1 MYSMHTMLMV
11 YNNSDLVVY
20 VMTHKE
26 SKTVKS
32 EEEKS
37 TLDWRD
43 IRGLP
48 ITKDYFPRII
58 REFYDGADEEPMVY
72 GRYYE

>member
-1 MYSMHTMLMV
+1 MVMV
-11 YNNSDLVVY
+11 YNNSGLVVY
-20 VMTHKE
+20 VMTHNDP
-26 SKTVKS
+26 KTVKS

-48 ITKDYFPRII
+48 FTKNYFPRII
-58 REFYDGADEEPMVY
+58 REFFDGVDEEPAVY
-72 GRYYE
+72 GRFFE

>member
-1 MYSMHTMLMV
+1 MA
-11 YNNSDLVVY
+11 
-20 VMTHKE
+20 HKE
-26 SKTVKS
+26 SMAVKS

-48 ITKDYFPRII
+48 FNQAFFPRII
-58 REFYDGADEEPMVY
+58 REFDDGADEKPMVY
-72 GRYYE
+72 GGQG

>member
-1 MYSMHTMLMV
+1 MSQ
-11 YNNSDLVVY
+11 
-20 VMTHKE
+20 KE

-43 IRGLP
+43 LRGLP
-48 ITKDYFPRII
+48 FDQAFFVRVI
-58 REFYDGADEEPMVY
+58 REFDDGADEKPMFY
-72 GRYYE
+72 RGD

>member
-1 MYSMHTMLMV
+1 
-11 YNNSDLVVY
+11 
-20 VMTHKE
+20 MTHRE

-48 ITKDYFPRII
+48 FDQAFFPQII
-58 REFYDGADEEPMVY
+58 REFDDGAYEQPMFY
-72 GRYYE
+72 RSD

>member
-48 ITKDYFPRII
+48 FDQAIFTRSICEFDDGSYEIPKAYWRI
-58 REFYDGADEEPMVY
+58 VK
-72 GRYYE
+72 

>member
-1 MYSMHTMLMV
+1 MI
-11 YNNSDLVVY
+11 
-20 VMTHKE
+20 HKQH
-26 SKTVKS
+26 KTVKS

-48 ITKDYFPRII
+48 FDQALFPRII
-58 REFYDGADEEPMVY
+58 REFDDGADEQPMFY
-72 GRYYE
+72 RGD

>member
-1 MYSMHTMLMV
+1 MFMV
-11 YNNSDLVVY
+11 YNNSGLLLY
-20 VMTHKE
+20 VMKKTQY
-26 SKTVKS
+26 KTVKS

-43 IRGLP
+43 LRGLP